1 MTNYK
6 LRPLGATG
14 LQVAPFVLG
23 GNVFGWTIDEK
34 QSFAVLDAFV
44 DAGFNAIDTAD
55 SYSRWVPGHRGGESE
70 SIIGNWL
77 AANRA
82 KREQVLIF
90 TKVGSDMGEGHKGL
104 SAAWI
109 TRAVEDSLR
118 RLRTDVIDLY
128 QAHWP
133 DESTP
138 LEETLTAFDSLLR
151 QGKVRAVGASNYS
164 ATQLKSALT
173 VAAERRLARYGT
185 LQPEYNL
192 YNREAFE
199 GELQR
204 LCIQEH
210 LGVITYFSLASGFL
224 TGKYRSRAD
233 QGKSQRGKAVEKYL
247 TPRGTRILDALD
259 QIAARH
265 EVAPA
270 QVALAWILAQE
281 GVTAPIASATNSEQ
295 LVAVLGASRLALSSA
310 DLAQLS
316 ATGP

>member
-1 MTNYK
+1 
-6 LRPLGATG
+6 
-14 LQVAPFVLG
+14 
-23 GNVFGWTIDEK
+23 
-34 QSFAVLDAFV
+34 
-44 DAGFNAIDTAD
+44 
-55 SYSRWVPGHRGGESE
+55 
-70 SIIGNWL
+70 
-77 AANRA
+77 
-82 KREQVLIF
+82 
-90 TKVGSDMGEGHKGL
+90 L

-109 TRAVEDSLR
+109 ARAVEDSLR

-128 QAHWP
+128 QAHLP

-151 QGKVRAVGASNYS
+151 QGKVRAVGASNYN

-204 LCIQEH
+204 LCIQEQ

-224 TGKYRSRAD
+224 AGKYRSRAD
-233 QGKSQRGKAVEKYL
+233 LGKSQRGKAVEKYL

-259 QIAARH
+259 QVAARH
-265 EVAPA
+265 EVVPA

-295 LVAVLGASRLALSSA
+295 LVAVLGASRLALSSQ